1 MITMQEGLTSDMID
15 DAVRLFL
22 SAFRDKLTPVLG
34 DDERMVALFKASVNP
49 DSCLAASD
57 QGRLV
62 GLLAVKVTGQTFLDV
77 NFITVRSL
85 YGFFGAVSRTVMLK
99 IMDHSVRPKEL
110 YVEAIAV
117 DEKARG
123 EGIGTKLI
131 EEVVRLAGNRAMER
145 VTLEVINTNPRA
157 LQLYQRLGFSISN
170 RMRIWPVNRIFGWK
184 FSEVLSMCRGV
195 NQ

>member
-34 DDERMVALFKASVNP
+34 DDERMVALFKASVNL

-62 GLLAVKVTGQTFLDV
+62 GLLAVKMAGQTFLDV
-77 NFITVRSL
+77 NFATVRLL
-85 YGFFGAVSRTVMLK
+85 YGFFGAIPRTVMLK
-99 IMDHSVRPKEL
+99 IMDHSVQPNEL
-110 YVEAIAV
+110 YIEAVAV

-131 EEVVRLAGNRAMER
+131 EEVVRLAGNRAVER
-145 VTLEVINTNPRA
+145 VTLEVINTNLRA
-157 LQLYQRLGFSISN
+157 LQLYQRLGFSIRN
-170 RMRIWPVNRIFGWK
+170 RMRIWPVNRVFGWK
-184 FSEVLSMCRGV
+184 FSEVLSMYRGFI
-195 NQ
+195 